1 MFFEKMKIYFLGVST
16 IIGLSLFAN
25 LPALAATANTSSSKV
40 IQTTT
45 KSSKPLKTK
54 AKSKKTSA
62 GNARKASSV
71 QKTKRKP
78 RPKVVQ
84 PVTANSQPVLESVP
98 AEQPTNPDTDKKPEF
113 MLSVIPE
120 TINAM
125 PTILPAESQDKIV
138 ASQEETK
145 DKTWADKR
153 HERFRQY
160 LQRQAHKMDDWFGE
174 PDPEKPARASI
185 RVMADTTWNEYD
197 DIEVKPRIRGKI
209 KLPTLEKRLSL
220 VFGDD
225 SLDDELRGNVAI
237 TNPNAAAEPKKT
249 LDQDAAKRENNSFA
263 VRFSNWMK
271 TDLFDTDFDVGL
283 RDGAEDVYGRV
294 KISRDWTLPDNFT
307 TRAEQVYRYGSNS
320 QNYART
326 NLEIRH
332 HRDGE
337 PFIADQASITYADDD
352 KDVGVRW
359 ENRLFRQHSFFHDN
373 TFSYGLYTGGRAKD
387 KDFHLNGY
395 GPFVSWRQPFLRE
408 WFYVQTDVNY
418 YNDEDL
424 NRDHYLST
432 FLRLEAVF

>member
-1 MFFEKMKIYFLGVST
+1 MKIYFLGVST

-25 LPALAATANTSSSKV
+25 QPALAATANTSSSKV

-45 KSSKPLKTK
+45 KSSKSLKNK

-62 GNARKASSV
+62 GNARKASSA

-84 PVTANSQPVLESVP
+84 PVAANRQPVLESVP

-120 TINAM
+120 TIDAM

-160 LQRQAHKMDDWFGE
+160 LQRQAYKMDDWFGE

-237 TNPNAAAEPKKT
+237 TNPVSYT
-249 LDQDAAKRENNSFA
+249 HL
-263 VRFSNWMK
+263 
-271 TDLFDTDFDVGL
+271 
-283 RDGAEDVYGRV
+283 
-294 KISRDWTLPDNFT
+294 TLPT
-307 TRAEQVYRYGSNS
+307 KA
-320 QNYART
+320 
-326 NLEIRH
+326 
-332 HRDGE
+332 
-337 PFIADQASITYADDD
+337 
-352 KDVGVRW
+352 
-359 ENRLFRQHSFFHDN
+359 
-373 TFSYGLYTGGRAKD
+373 
-387 KDFHLNGY
+387 
-395 GPFVSWRQPFLRE
+395 
-408 WFYVQTDVNY
+408 
-418 YNDEDL
+418 
-424 NRDHYLST
+424 
-432 FLRLEAVF
+432 